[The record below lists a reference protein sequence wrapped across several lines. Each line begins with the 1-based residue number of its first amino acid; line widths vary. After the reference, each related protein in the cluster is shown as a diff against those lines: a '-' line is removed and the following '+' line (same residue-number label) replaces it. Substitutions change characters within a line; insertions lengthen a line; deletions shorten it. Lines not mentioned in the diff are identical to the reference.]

1 MGVGEKKKKKKKP
14 SEIYL
19 LAASFVIYERFLCL
33 KKLSLGRMKDA
44 NHIVCLCLDSELKSR
59 VFLGPSSH
67 PHADHAG

>member
-1 MGVGEKKKKKKKP
+1 MEGENKEKNQ

-19 LAASFVIYERFLCL
+19 LAASFAIYECFLCL

-44 NHIVCLCLDSELKSR
+44 NHIGCLCLDSELKSR

-67 PHADHAG
+67 PHGDHAG